1 MRTGVDGS
9 QALRGPASRVAYLPA
24 HINSASERGSV
35 NVCIPTQS
43 VGMINATQL

>member
-1 MRTGVDGS
+1 MRTGIDGS

-24 HINSASERGSV
+24 HTNSASERGSV

-43 VGMINATQL
+43 VGMINNTEL